1 MTKLKASISTL
12 ALIILL
18 LTGCNSVK
26 THEFA
31 GTVME
36 NVVTITDF
44 TLMTAGNVPITLSN
58 FTDRYVFLY
67 FGYTFCPDVCPATL
81 SELAQVRRE
90 LGSMADRVQV
100 IMITVDPDRDTPEV
114 MQSYV
119 NHFDPTF
126 IGLSGSQAEIDA
138 IGQTYGIYYEKHEG
152 TAATGYLID
161 HTARVFLLSPDRN
174 TLISYPFATPP
185 ADIVADLKWLLGN

>member
-1 MTKLKASISTL
+1 
-12 ALIILL
+12 
-18 LTGCNSVK
+18 
-26 THEFA
+26 
-31 GTVME
+31 ME

>member
-1 MTKLKASISTL
+1 MTRLKASILTL
-12 ALIILL
+12 TLIIIL

-36 NVVTITDF
+36 NVVTIPDF
-44 TLMTAGNVPITLSN
+44 TLMTAGDVPITLSN
-58 FTDRYVFLY
+58 FADRYVFLY

-81 SELAQVRRE
+81 SELVQVRRE
-90 LGSMADRVQV
+90 LGSLADRVQV

-119 NHFDPTF
+119 NHFDPAF

-138 IGQTYGIYYEKHEG
+138 ISQTYGVYYEKHEG

-161 HTARVFLLSPDRN
+161 HTARVFLLSPDRK
-174 TLISYPFATPP
+174 TLISYPFATSP
-185 ADIVADLKWLLGN
+185 ADIVADLNWLLGH